1 METMAPDPAHRLLY
15 IKVRQETVEDR
26 GSLYEA
32 VRWAWRVNP
41 ARAADADWVVAV
53 VGGVARGVFEVH
65 RWQRSSTNPERWEF
79 RGAEVDNDAA
89 RRYVGKLIPEEFRR
103 RGMASPVLYGWGR
116 RQGGPAVGPTGGDG
130 AGVAARRSR
139 AGSAE
144 RRHPVDDGSG
154 SARPGPAAVSPGGHR
169 LLLAITR
176 CPGLG
181 AARTD
186 GSHPC
191 AEVVRSQG
199 SAGRQVPEPWSGR
212 LDAAPILFV
221 GSNPSIG
228 EDGGFPTS
236 SWSER
241 DTVSYFSR
249 RFDERGGWVS
259 AREFNQVRYWTMVRS
274 HAKALLGRDAV
285 PGVDFAMTEA
295 VHCKSK
301 AETGVKSAL
310 RACAARWLDGVMRE
324 SAAKVVVLLGRH
336 AEEVC
341 TERWGMASGRGAH
354 FGVSLAGR
362 NRSVVVLPHPNA
374 REPRR
379 LARHVAAEGLRRL
392 RTILAD
398 GVA

>member
-15 IKVRQETVEDR
+15 IKVRRETVEDR

-32 VRWAWRVNP
+32 VRRAWRVNP
-41 ARAADADWVVAV
+41 VRAAEADWVVAV
-53 VGGVARGVFEVH
+53 VGGIARGVFEVH
-65 RWQRSSTNPERWEF
+65 GWECSRANPGRYEF
-79 RGAEVDNDAA
+79 RGAEVDNDVA

-103 RGMASPVLYGWGR
+103 RGMASPVLYGWGGQGR
-116 RQGGPAVGPTGGDG
+116 RAIGATGGDA
-130 AGVAARRSR
+130 AGVAARRSH
-139 AGSAE
+139 AGPVE
-144 RRHPVDDGSG
+144 RRHPVDNGL
-154 SARPGPAAVSPGGHR
+154 AGGRR

-176 CPGLG
+176 CPGLD
-181 AARTD
+181 AARAD
-186 GSHPC
+186 RSHPC

-199 SAGRQVPEPWSGR
+199 PAGRQVPEPWSGR

-221 GSNPSIG
+221 GSNPSIS
-228 EDGGFPTS
+228 EDGGFPTQ

-249 RFDERGGWVS
+249 RFDEHGGWVS
-259 AREFNQVRYWTMVRS
+259 PREFNQVRYWTMVRS
-274 HAKALLGRDAV
+274 HANALLGRDAV

-310 RACAARWLDGVMRE
+310 RACAARWLDEVMRE

-336 AEEVC
+336 AAEVC
-341 TERWGMASGRGAH
+341 TERWDMGSGRGAH

-379 LARHVAAEGLRRL
+379 LARHVAPEGLSRL
-392 RTILAD
+392 RAILAD
-398 GVA
+398 GMAWSG